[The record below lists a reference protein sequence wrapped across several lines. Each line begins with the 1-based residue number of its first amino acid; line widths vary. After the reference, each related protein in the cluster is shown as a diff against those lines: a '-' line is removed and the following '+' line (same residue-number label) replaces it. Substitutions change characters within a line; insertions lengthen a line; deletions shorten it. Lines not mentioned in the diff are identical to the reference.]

1 MKTPLMVNHL
11 DIHARDTLFLI
22 FEGPTTKK
30 LSQPK
35 GLLIHPIGT
44 FAELTAHLSSA
55 KSNNRRCLL
64 VVDGENFS
72 TLHSQLKQHGILNS
86 MQRFGMLVVA
96 SDPTEFLHAE
106 GGFADILDV
115 VAERHF
121 RKDVSFHLIKAIRHL
136 VIHEGRQNP
145 KISQKTLERMNE
157 IFISLSAERNP
168 QKLLASILVKA
179 MELTMAEAGTL
190 YLVQED
196 DGELFFKTRV
206 SSNRSNEIHIEQV
219 SLKAQDNSFCG
230 YVSLTGKTVNLSDPL
245 ETRPLTSPPF
255 NRAYDHD
262 SDRARFLI
270 TVPLKNGRNEII
282 ATLQLVNKKC
292 EQVLTEEGTEPG
304 EAVSAFAGEDEAILS
319 SFATQAATCL
329 ENVELYGDIQRLFE
343 GFVRASI
350 TAIESRDPS
359 TGGHSE
365 RVAKMSVSLARITT
379 DCSSGIYRSVR
390 FKEEEIRELEYAA
403 LLHDFGKIGI
413 REEILIKAKKL
424 YDHQLVAINER
435 LKICKAAAR
444 ILYLETKLR
453 SGDENGGREHEY
465 QKRIA
470 ELEGYWNIILT
481 TNEPTVLRKEN
492 IEALERIRNEQLILP
507 DGSQIALLNED
518 EYRAL
523 SVTKGSLTDEER
535 LEIESHVRH
544 TYQFL
549 KMIPWTRDFRHLP
562 EIAYCHHEKLD
573 GSGYPRGLVSHE
585 IPLQSKIMAI
595 VDIFDALTAADRWYK
610 EAVPTEKAL
619 DILFEEVALGKLDP
633 VLVEMFIEKKIYEVT
648 HPKAFRQV
656 I

>member
-1 MKTPLMVNHL
+1 MANHP
-11 DIHARDTLFLI
+11 DIHLRDTTFLV
-22 FEGPTTKK
+22 FDGPTTRKVEI
-30 LSQPK
+30 PK
-35 GLLIHPIGT
+35 GLNVQVIGT

-55 KSNNRRCLL
+55 RSTNRRCLL
-64 VVDGENFS
+64 VIDGDSFAGIR
-72 TLHSQLKQHGILNS
+72 SQLKQLGIFSS
-86 MQRFGMLVVA
+86 MHRFGCLVVA
-96 SDPTEFLHAE
+96 KDPGEFLRLE
-106 GGFADILDV
+106 GGFHDVLDI

-121 RKDVSFHLIKAIRHL
+121 RKDVEFHLYKAVRHL
-136 VIHEGRQNP
+136 INHEGRQNP
-145 KISQKTLERMNE
+145 RISQKTLERMNE

-168 QKLLASILVKA
+168 QKLLASVLVKA
-179 MELTMAEAGTL
+179 MELTMAEGGTL
-190 YLVQED
+190 YLVQEV
-196 DGELFFKTRV
+196 DGELYFKTRV
-206 SSNRSNEIHIEQV
+206 SNDRSTEIHIEQI
-219 SLKAQDNSFCG
+219 SLKVMENSHVG
-230 YVSLTGKTVNLSDPL
+230 HVALTGKIIKLT
-245 ETRPLTSPPF
+245 EAEEIRTSPVPSL

-262 SDRARFLI
+262 SDRVRYAI
-270 TVPLKNGRNEII
+270 TVPLRSGRNEII
-282 ATLQLVNKKC
+282 AVLQMVNKKS
-292 EQVLTEEGTEPG
+292 EQVLTDEGTEPG
-304 EAVSAFAGEDEAILS
+304 DAIAPFVGEDEAILS

-329 ENVELYGDIQRLFE
+329 ENVELYGDIQKLFE

-365 RVAKMSVSLARITT
+365 RVAKMSVSLAQVTS
-379 DCSSGIYRSVR
+379 DCSAGIYRSVR

-413 REEILIKAKKL
+413 REEVLIKAKKL

-444 ILYLETKLR
+444 ILYLEKKLR
-453 SGDENGGREHEY
+453 QVAEDPNGEREYE
-465 QKRIA
+465 KRIQ
-470 ELEGYWNIILT
+470 ELDGYWNIILT
-481 TNEPTVLRKEN
+481 ANEPTVLRKEN

-507 DGSQIALLNED
+507 DGSQVALLNED

-523 SVTKGSLTDEER
+523 SVTKGSLTDSER

-573 GSGYPRGLVSHE
+573 GSGYPRGLVNHE

-610 EAVPTEKAL
+610 EAVPIEKAL
-619 DILFEEVALGKLDP
+619 DILFQEVALGKLDP
-633 VLVEMFIEKKIYEVT
+633 VLVELFVEKKIYEVT

-656 I
+656 VG